1 MSSCNRWKLPTQ
13 AEKQKTQSSTNVL
26 NSFMLFIVEG
36 IPVLF
41 RQILELFFKKI
52 KLVLFVGE
60 LSNI

>member
-1 MSSCNRWKLPTQ
+1 
-13 AEKQKTQSSTNVL
+13 
-26 NSFMLFIVEG
+26 MLFIVED